1 VSEQPGQPAEPA
13 PQDPVT
19 ELGAAAASLHELYVT
34 YVASGFTPAHAI
46 YLCGQIITASIGR
59 QQ

>member
-1 VSEQPGQPAEPA
+1 MSGAEGQPA

-19 ELGAAAASLHELYVT
+19 VLAEAAASLHELYVT

-46 YLCGQIITASIGR
+46 YLCGQIITASLR
-59 QQ
+59 PQQ

>member
-1 VSEQPGQPAEPA
+1 VSAPEGQSQEAA

-34 YVASGFTPAHAI
+34 YVQSGFTPAHAI
-46 YLCGQIITASIGR
+46 YLCGQIITASLR
-59 QQ
+59 PQQ